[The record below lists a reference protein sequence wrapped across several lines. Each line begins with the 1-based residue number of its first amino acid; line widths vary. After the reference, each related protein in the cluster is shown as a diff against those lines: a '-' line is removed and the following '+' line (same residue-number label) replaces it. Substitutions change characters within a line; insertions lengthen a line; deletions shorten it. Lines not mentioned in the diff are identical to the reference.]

1 MTRSHLLYRFPSRG
15 LTLPVWRLDFRAVLA
30 SDADRPLRVIGRV
43 AQMVRA
49 LVSHTRGP
57 GFDSLRDHFDSV
69 PVVASGQLH
78 RQLLS

>member
-1 MTRSHLLYRFPSRG
+1 MTCSRLLYRFPSRG

-30 SDADRPLRVIGRV
+30 SDADHPWRVIGRV

-57 GFDSLRDHFDSV
+57 GFDSLRDHFDPA
-69 PVVASGQLH
+69 PVVASENLC
-78 RQLLS
+78 RQSLS

>member
-1 MTRSHLLYRFPSRG
+1 M
-15 LTLPVWRLDFRAVLA
+15 PVWRLDFRAVLA
-30 SDADRPLRVIGRV
+30 SNADRPPRVIGRV

-57 GFDSLRDHFDSV
+57 GFDSLRDHFDSA
-69 PVVASGQLH
+69 PVVVAGHLC